1 MADFLRLLQN
11 ENMKIYRRVGTWV
24 MYAFII
30 GIPLVMSLA
39 IISVTPEDPPSNWL
53 FMFIASNILA
63 SLIAIFTVV
72 KAADAVAGEFS
83 QGTIKLL
90 LIRPWR
96 RSAILLSKFLAM
108 LLFGLAL
115 TAAAFTVTL
124 VVGTAFFGYT
134 ASPEDMFSEMGR
146 KNPWGYMLLWYLYQF
161 ISAVAVASFAFMM
174 SAAFRSGGLTIGLS
188 IFILL
193 AGGLI
198 TNLLSLLDK
207 PIVKYTLFPHLQLTS
222 YLDGGPGPLPQ
233 YPMTLGFSLAVL
245 GVHFAVF
252 VAVAWLAFGRRD
264 VA

>member
-24 MYAFII
+24 MYAFVV
-30 GIPLVMSLA
+30 GIPLLMSLA
-39 IISVTPEDPPSNWL
+39 IVSVTPEEPTSNWL
-53 FMFIASNILA
+53 FMYIASNILVN
-63 SLIAIFTVV
+63 LIAIFTVV
-72 KAADAVAGEFS
+72 KAADVVAGEFS

-96 RSAILLSKFLAM
+96 RSAILLSKFLAL

-115 TAAAFTVTL
+115 TAAAFAVTL
-124 VVGTAFFGYT
+124 AVGTAFFGYT
-134 ASPEDMFSEMGR
+134 ASPQDMFSEMAR
-146 KNPWGYMLLWYLYQF
+146 ENPWAYTLLWYLYQF
-161 ISAVAVASFAFMM
+161 VSTVVIASLAFMISAV
-174 SAAFRSGGLTIGLS
+174 FRSGGLTIGFS

-207 PIVKYTLFPHLQLTS
+207 PIVKYTLFPHLELTS
-222 YLDGGPGPLPQ
+222 YLDGGTGPLPR

-245 GVHFAVF
+245 GVHFLVF
-252 VAVAWLAFGRRD
+252 VAVAWLVFNRRD